1 MRHALGAEWTKLHTV
16 RSTACLPLVAAALTV
31 GLSTIVSAVAAPG
44 TTSCADGCDLARIS
58 LAGVHLGQ
66 IAVVVLAVLAIT
78 AEYDIGLIATTLAAT
93 PHRWT
98 VFVAK
103 AVTVTAVVLPAS
115 LVGVV
120 GSLVGGRILLPGNG
134 FATDNGYPPLSVG
147 DEPTLRTAVG
157 TVLYL
162 MLIALFS
169 FGLATALR
177 HTATALTTV
186 LALLYLTPILA
197 QLVTNEPW
205 HTRIERYAPM
215 GAGLAVLAI
224 YTGAALAVGAG
235 LFITRDV

>member
-1 MRHALGAEWTKLHTV
+1 
-16 RSTACLPLVAAALTV
+16 
-31 GLSTIVSAVAAPG
+31 LSTIVSAVTAPG

-66 IAVVVLAVLAIT
+66 TAVVVLAVLTIT

-103 AVTVTAVVLPAS
+103 AVTVTAVVLPAG

-134 FATDNGYPPLSVG
+134 FADKGYPPLSVG
-147 DEPTLRTAVG
+147 DEPTLRAAVG

-177 HTATALTTV
+177 HTAAAITTV

-205 HTRIERYAPM
+205 HTRIERYAPT

-224 YTGAALAVGAG
+224 YTGAALAVGAA